1 MTPFSHPSVSFLRK
15 HRKEQTVLTHHICGH
30 LFYFLGCISLTSL
43 NDRLQISEANGCSAA
58 SSLLSAV
65 AYLLS
70 LKCRRFTFGPR
81 WTAGYQSSSCSQC
94 DIQTQ
99 QIRCLPTAAS
109 SHQGSNL
116 SRSAS
121 VMIHPPATAGH
132 VISSILHFHL
142 LSSFLSITLSNNK
155 YVSPL

>member
-1 MTPFSHPSVSFLRK
+1 MTPSSHPSVSFLRK
-15 HRKEQTVLTHHICGH
+15 DRKDKTVATHLICGH
-30 LFYFLGCISLTSL
+30 LFRFPGRISLTSA
-43 NDRLQISEANGCSAA
+43 NTRLPICEANGCSPE

-99 QIRCLPTAAS
+99 QRRCLPTAVS
-109 SHQGSNL
+109 SHQASDQ

-121 VMIHPPATAGH
+121 VMIRRPAAVGPAPH
-132 VISSILHFHL
+132 
-142 LSSFLSITLSNNK
+142 SSFSICFPAFYT
-155 YVSPL
+155 SP